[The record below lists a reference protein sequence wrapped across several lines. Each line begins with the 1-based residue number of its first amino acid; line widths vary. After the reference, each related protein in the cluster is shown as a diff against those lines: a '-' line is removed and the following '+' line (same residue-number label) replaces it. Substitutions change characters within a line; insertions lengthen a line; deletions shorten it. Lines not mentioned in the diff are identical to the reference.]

1 MIEQLL
7 KYQEVDAGLRKIE
20 TELAGSEARKKAV
33 SAKKYLESVD
43 DTVSKL
49 DVKAA
54 ELAHIYE
61 KMQEDSKMLSER
73 CRHIHADLAEEFV
86 GALEHAEDENA
97 LNYLSKKAD
106 ELYNKVKN
114 LSQEATKVADAMQAV
129 YKEYAGIR
137 ANIKT
142 AQAQYTENVNIYGE
156 LKASKQD
163 ERSKIESELKELE
176 KNVEPAL
183 MERYKVK
190 RAAKI
195 FPILYEVNGNVC
207 GACNME
213 LPKSVLAGLKNG
225 DVIECDQ
232 CGRLLFMKK

>member
-7 KYQEVDAGLRKIE
+7 KYQDVDAGLRKIE

-43 DTVSKL
+43 EMVAKL

-61 KMQEDSKMLSER
+61 SMQEESKVLSEQR
-73 CRHIHADLAEEFV
+73 EEFI
-86 GALEHAEDENA
+86 GALENAEDENA
-97 LNYLSKKAD
+97 LNYLAKKAD
-106 ELYNKVKN
+106 ELYVKVKN
-114 LSQEATKVADAMQAV
+114 LSQEAGRIADAMQAV

-137 ANIKT
+137 GNIKA
-142 AQAQYTENVNIYGE
+142 AQAQYTENGKIYNE

-163 ERSKIESELKELE
+163 ERNRIEGELKELE
-176 KNVEPAL
+176 KGVDAQL
-183 MERYKVK
+183 MERYKTK
-190 RAAKI
+190 RASKI
-195 FPILYEVNGNVC
+195 FPIIYEVKDNVC

-232 CGRLLFMKK
+232 CGRLLYLKK

>member
-7 KYQEVDAGLRKIE
+7 KYQDVDAGLRKIE
-20 TELAGSEARKKAV
+20 IALSGSEARKKAV

-43 DTVSKL
+43 ETVNGL

-61 KMQEDSKMLSER
+61 KLQQESKVL
-73 CRHIHADLAEEFV
+73 ADQREEFI

-97 LNYLSKKAD
+97 LNYLAKKAD

-114 LSQEATKVADAMQAV
+114 LTQETARVSEAMQAV

-137 ANIKT
+137 NNIKN
-142 AQAQYTENVNIYGE
+142 AQAQYAENGKIYNE

-163 ERSKIESELKELE
+163 ERTAIETELKDLE
-176 KNVEPAL
+176 KNVEPSL
-183 MERYKVK
+183 MERYKAK
-190 RAAKI
+190 RALKI
-195 FPILYEVNGNVC
+195 FPILYEVRENVC

-213 LPKSVLAGLKNG
+213 LPKSVLAQLKNG
-225 DVIECDQ
+225 EVIECDQ
-232 CGRLLFMKK
+232 CGRLLYLKK

>member
-7 KYQEVDAGLRKIE
+7 KYQDVDAGLRKIE

-43 DTVSKL
+43 EMVSKL

-61 KMQEDSKMLSER
+61 KMQEESKVLSEQR
-73 CRHIHADLAEEFV
+73 EEFI

-97 LNYLSKKAD
+97 LNYLGKKVD
-106 ELYNKVKN
+106 ELYAKVKS
-114 LSQEATKVADAMQAV
+114 LSQELNRITEAMQAV

-137 ANIKT
+137 GNIKT
-142 AQAQYTENVNIYGE
+142 AQAQYAENGKIYNE
-156 LKASKQD
+156 LKTSKQD
-163 ERSKIESELKELE
+163 ERSRIEGELKELE
-176 KNVEPAL
+176 KNVDAKL
-183 MERYKVK
+183 MERYKAK
-190 RAAKI
+190 RASKI
-195 FPILYEVNGNVC
+195 FPIIYEVRGNVC

-213 LPKSVLAGLKNG
+213 LPKSVLSGLKNG

-232 CGRLLFMKK
+232 CGRLLYLKK

>member
-20 TELAGSEARKKAV
+20 VELAGSEARKKAV
-33 SAKKYLESVD
+33 SAKKFLESVD
-43 DTVSKL
+43 ETVNKL

-61 KMQEDSKMLSER
+61 NLQNESKVLLGQR
-73 CRHIHADLAEEFV
+73 EEFT

-97 LNYLSKKAD
+97 LNYLAKKAD
-106 ELYNKVKN
+106 ELYVKVKN
-114 LSQEATKVADAMQAV
+114 LSQEAAKVAETMQAV
-129 YKEYAGIR
+129 YKEYASVR

-142 AQAQYTENVNIYGE
+142 AQTQYTENGKIYND

-163 ERSKIESELKELE
+163 DRNKIEGELKELE
-176 KNVEPAL
+176 KAVEPSL
-183 MERYKVK
+183 MERYKAK
-190 RAAKI
+190 RANKI
-195 FPILYEVNGNVC
+195 FPIIYEANGDFC

-213 LPKSVLAGLKNG
+213 LPKSTLSRLKNG
-225 DVIECDQ
+225 EVIECDN
-232 CGRLLFMKK
+232 CGRLLYLKK

>member
-7 KYQEVDAGLRKIE
+7 KYQDVDAGLRKIE
-20 TELAGSEARKKAV
+20 MELAGSEARKKAV

-43 DTVSKL
+43 EMVSKL

-61 KMQEDSKMLSER
+61 KMQDESKVLSEQR
-73 CRHIHADLAEEFV
+73 EEFI

-97 LNYLSKKAD
+97 LNYLAKKVD
-106 ELYNKVKN
+106 ELYAKVKN
-114 LSQEATKVADAMQAV
+114 LSQELNRITEAMQAV

-137 ANIKT
+137 GNIKT
-142 AQAQYTENVNIYGE
+142 AQAQYAENGKIYNE

-163 ERSKIESELKELE
+163 ERSRIEGELKELE
-176 KNVEPAL
+176 KSVDAKL
-183 MERYKVK
+183 MERYKAK
-190 RAAKI
+190 RASKI
-195 FPILYEVNGNVC
+195 FPIIYEVRDNVC

-213 LPKSVLAGLKNG
+213 LPKSVLSGLKNG

-232 CGRLLFMKK
+232 CGRLLYLKK

>member
-20 TELAGSEARKKAV
+20 TELASSDARKKAV

-43 DTVSKL
+43 ETVNGL

-61 KMQEDSKMLSER
+61 KLQNESKVL
-73 CRHIHADLAEEFV
+73 ADQREEFV

-106 ELYNKVKN
+106 ELYNKVKR
-114 LSQEATKVADAMQAV
+114 LTQEASRVAEAMQAV

-137 ANIKT
+137 NNIKA
-142 AQAQYTENVNIYGE
+142 AQAQYTENGKIYNE
-156 LKASKQD
+156 LKSSKQD
-163 ERSKIESELKELE
+163 ERTAIETELAGLE
-176 KNVEPAL
+176 KNVEPSL
-183 MERYKVK
+183 MARYKAK
-190 RAAKI
+190 RANKI
-195 FPILYEVNGNVC
+195 FPVLYEVSGNVC

-213 LPKSVLAGLKNG
+213 LPKSVLARLKNG
-225 DVIECDQ
+225 EVIECDQ
-232 CGRLLFMKK
+232 CGRLLYLKK

>member
-7 KYQEVDAGLRKIE
+7 KYQDVDAGLRKIE
-20 TELAGSEARKKAV
+20 MELSGSEARKKAV
-33 SAKKYLESVD
+33 TAKKFLESVD
-43 DTVSKL
+43 ETVTKL

-61 KMQEDSKMLSER
+61 KMQEESKILSEQR
-73 CRHIHADLAEEFV
+73 EEFV

-106 ELYNKVKN
+106 ELYAKVKN
-114 LSQEATKVADAMQAV
+114 LSQEANKVAEAMQAV
-129 YKEYAGIR
+129 YKEYAAIR
-137 ANIKT
+137 GNIKT
-142 AQAQYTENVNIYGE
+142 AQAQYTENGKIYNE

-163 ERSKIESELKELE
+163 ERNKIEGELKELE
-176 KNVEPAL
+176 KQVDAKL
-183 MERYKVK
+183 MERYKAK

-195 FPILYEVNGNVC
+195 FPIIYEVRGNVC

-213 LPKSVLAGLKNG
+213 LPTSMLAGLKNG
-225 DVIECDQ
+225 EIIECDQ
-232 CGRLLFMKK
+232 CGRLLYLKK

>member
-33 SAKKYLESVD
+33 AAKKFLESVD
-43 DTVSKL
+43 ETVTKL

-61 KMQEDSKMLSER
+61 NMQQESKLISEQR
-73 CRHIHADLAEEFV
+73 EEFI
-86 GALEHAEDENA
+86 GALEHADDENA
-97 LNYLSKKAD
+97 LNYLAKKVD
-106 ELYNKVKN
+106 ELYAKVKN
-114 LSQEATKVADAMQAV
+114 LSQESGKVADAMQSV
-129 YKEYAGIR
+129 YKEYASIR
-137 ANIKT
+137 NNIKA
-142 AQAQYTENVNIYGE
+142 AQAQYSENGKIYNE

-163 ERSKIESELKELE
+163 DRNRIEGELKELE
-176 KNVEPAL
+176 KNVDPAL
-183 MERYKVK
+183 MERYKAK
-190 RAAKI
+190 RANKI
-195 FPILYEVNGNVC
+195 FPILYEVKGNVC

-213 LPKSVLAGLKNG
+213 LPKSVLAGLKNE

-232 CGRLLFMKK
+232 CGRLLYLKK

>member
-7 KYQEVDAGLRKIE
+7 KYQDVDAGLRKIE

-43 DTVSKL
+43 EMVNKL

-61 KMQEDSKMLSER
+61 NMQEESKVLSEQR
-73 CRHIHADLAEEFV
+73 EEFI
-86 GALEHAEDENA
+86 GALENAEDENA
-97 LNYLSKKAD
+97 LNYLAKKAD
-106 ELYNKVKN
+106 ELYAKVKN
-114 LSQEATKVADAMQAV
+114 LSQEAGRVADAMQAV

-137 ANIKT
+137 GNIKA
-142 AQAQYTENVNIYGE
+142 AQAQYTENGKIYNE

-163 ERSKIESELKELE
+163 ERNRIEGELKELE
-176 KNVEPAL
+176 KDVDPQL

-190 RAAKI
+190 RAGKI
-195 FPILYEVNGNVC
+195 FPIIYEVNGNVC

-213 LPKSVLAGLKNG
+213 LPTSVLAGLKNG

-232 CGRLLFMKK
+232 CGRLLYLKK

>member
-7 KYQEVDAGLRKIE
+7 KYQEIDAGLRKIE
-20 TELAGSEARKKAV
+20 MELAGSEARKKAV
-33 SAKKYLESVD
+33 AAKKFLESVD
-43 DTVSKL
+43 ETVNKL

-61 KMQEDSKMLSER
+61 KMQSESKILSEQR
-73 CRHIHADLAEEFV
+73 EEFI

-106 ELYNKVKN
+106 ELYAKVKN
-114 LSQEATKVADAMQAV
+114 LSQEASKVAEAMQAV

-137 ANIKT
+137 NNIKT
-142 AQAQYTENVNIYGE
+142 AQAQYTENGKIYNE

-163 ERSKIESELKELE
+163 ERTKIESELKELE
-176 KNVEPAL
+176 KNVDATL
-183 MERYKVK
+183 MERYKAK

-195 FPILYEVNGNVC
+195 FPIVYEVRGNVC

-213 LPKSVLAGLKNG
+213 LPTSVLAGLKNG
-225 DVIECDQ
+225 DIIECDQ
-232 CGRLLFMKK
+232 CGRLLYLKK

>member
-20 TELAGSEARKKAV
+20 IELAGSEARKKAV

-43 DTVSKL
+43 ETVNKL

-61 KMQEDSKMLSER
+61 KMQEESKILSEQR
-73 CRHIHADLAEEFV
+73 EEFV
-86 GALEHAEDENA
+86 GALETATDENA
-97 LNYLSKKAD
+97 LNYLAKKAD

-114 LSQEATKVADAMQAV
+114 LSQEATRVADAMQAV

-156 LKASKQD
+156 LKAARQD
-163 ERSKIESELKELE
+163 ERSRIEGELKELE
-176 KNVEPAL
+176 KNVDAKL
-183 MERYKVK
+183 MERYKAK

-195 FPILYEVNGNVC
+195 FPIIYEVKGNVC

-213 LPKSVLAGLKNG
+213 LPKSVLSGLKNG

>member
-7 KYQEVDAGLRKIE
+7 KYQEIDAGLRKIE
-20 TELAGSEARKKAV
+20 MELAGSEARKKAV
-33 SAKKYLESVD
+33 AAKKFLESVD
-43 DTVSKL
+43 ETVNKL

-61 KMQEDSKMLSER
+61 KMQSESKILSEQR
-73 CRHIHADLAEEFV
+73 EEFI

-106 ELYNKVKN
+106 ELYAKVKN
-114 LSQEATKVADAMQAV
+114 LSQEASKVAEAMQAV

-137 ANIKT
+137 NNIKT
-142 AQAQYTENVNIYGE
+142 AQAQYTENGKIYNE

-163 ERSKIESELKELE
+163 ERTKIESELKELE
-176 KNVEPAL
+176 KNVDAEL
-183 MERYKVK
+183 MERYKSK

-195 FPILYEVNGNVC
+195 FPIVYEVRGNVC

-213 LPKSVLAGLKNG
+213 LPTSVLAGLKNG
-225 DVIECDQ
+225 DIIECDQ
-232 CGRLLFMKK
+232 CGRLLYLKK